1 MVQLPTELSFFSEL
15 LGRRRREQERL
26 LTEQF
31 SPIAIARLD
40 AMFETPIPVP
50 ALADIPA
57 AVAVEANGQAL
68 SVHRDRVSSKKAA
81 KASRPMKACPDCLE
95 SVVKTSRSC
104 PFCRYDFVLAVS
116 GWSAEGRLTDESDA
130 RVAVAG

>member
-1 MVQLPTELSFFSEL
+1 MVQLPTDLSFFSRL
-15 LGRRRREQERL
+15 VSRRRREQERL
-26 LTEQF
+26 LTEQQG
-31 SPIAIARLD
+31 PVAIARLA

-50 ALADIPA
+50 TLADLPAAA
-57 AVAVEANGQAL
+57 AVAANGQAL
-68 SVHRDRVSSKKAA
+68 SQHRDRVSSSKA
-81 KASRPMKACPDCLE
+81 KSSRPMKACPDCLE